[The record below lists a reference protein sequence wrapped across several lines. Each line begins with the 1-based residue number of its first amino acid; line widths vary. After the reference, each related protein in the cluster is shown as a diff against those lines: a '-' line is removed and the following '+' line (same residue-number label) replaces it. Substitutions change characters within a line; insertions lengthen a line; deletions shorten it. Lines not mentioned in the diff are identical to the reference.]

1 MKTIR
6 KPMYVTSTTLSKSD
20 GDGKI
25 IINKVVK
32 NDGVPVILRFI
43 IRTDSDIQRNR
54 LSAYPV
60 LVP

>member
-1 MKTIR
+1 
-6 KPMYVTSTTLSKSD
+6 MYVTSTTLSKSD